1 MSEIVIRHVEAADA
15 QALRLLNTH
24 PGVYHQT
31 LQLPH
36 PSMEMWQERVMKKP
50 GRRHLVACL
59 DGNVVGHL
67 ALDVMENPR
76 RSHVATFGISVSAD
90 VQGRGAG
97 SALMRE
103 MINLCDN
110 WLRIERIE
118 LTVFA
123 DNAPAIAL
131 YRKYG
136 FVVEGTG
143 KRFALRDGEFVDA
156 LYMARVK

>member
-15 QALRLLNTH
+15 EALRLLNTH

-59 DGNVVGHL
+59 GGNVVGHL
-67 ALDVMENPR
+67 ALDVMDNPR